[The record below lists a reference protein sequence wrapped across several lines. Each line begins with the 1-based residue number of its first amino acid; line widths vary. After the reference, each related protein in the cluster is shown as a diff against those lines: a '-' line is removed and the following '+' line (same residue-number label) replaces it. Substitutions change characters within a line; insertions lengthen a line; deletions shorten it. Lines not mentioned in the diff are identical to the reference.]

1 MSGPADLTHQAVVR
15 ILQIVDQAEDL
26 EVLVEYGGMKLR
38 VQKGRAGAGAP
49 LTAFADQAAH
59 APVTRSAQPA
69 AQPAPAAA
77 APAAAPTPS
86 PAGDGAEAG
95 AGEAGIGDAGAA
107 LPEGAVA
114 VAAPMMGT
122 FYRASNPSAPP
133 FVEVGDRI
141 GPDDTVALIEV
152 MKLFNTVEAGVGGTI
167 LEIRAEN
174 GAMVEE
180 GQTILVVRPD

>member
-38 VQKGRAGAGAP
+38 VQKGAAGAGAP
-49 LTAFADQAAH
+49 LAAFAGQAAH
-59 APVTRSAQPA
+59 VPVTQPA
-69 AQPAPAAA
+69 AQPAPAVA
-77 APAAAPTPS
+77 APAAAPAPP
-86 PAGDGAEAG
+86 PAGDGPEVG
-95 AGEAGIGDAGAA
+95 ADGPGLDGASDA

-152 MKLFNTVEAGVGGTI
+152 MKLFNTVEAGVGGTV
-167 LEIRAEN
+167 LEIRAGN